1 MPVTSNTWT
10 YGGFPCVD
18 PRSLLEA
25 GNRSQISQAFLGKAN
40 SYRCPQ
46 GRAWGTG
53 YVLLYGRDVATMF
66 AESKKA
72 PHSLVISL
80 QRNGEARTQDN
91 VATTL
96 TIQSLFCLR
105 AINLTPMLGTNGN
118 TPWKDR
124 KTTQTTNA
132 RFWNNTRP
140 INPDCVYLLELV
152 DRRYFLARFTALNKN
167 YNVPHPIKS
176 AGSDNYE
183 TSTDNF
189 YADSLTSGSFWTSKT
204 LLEDIW
210 AEMGSNLTGGSLTF
224 NPTTFPTSSGGAYT
238 RPLNFRFNGVNAWES
253 FHDVLDTIGVG
264 NTSAA
269 FTLVYNPVLD
279 TFTVLSETLALSL
292 TQPELVNEDTL
303 TYLESI
309 RLYDAEVIETGIGVM
324 PKTARHYRKRRYGK
338 GSSPNFDV
346 KTGLAWSYPVNVL
359 KETDLSITTPTTY
372 DKLEALDDT
381 VEFIH
386 SGPTIEI
393 TLATPSTD
401 DPVEVSEHT
410 VGNLSEDGT
419 GLRTD
424 IGRRTYNEKYG
435 FVAYRGLATT
445 HENIIILPKTEI
457 RQTVW
462 RDYGDELG
470 LVTEFHAYEG
480 SGPAETSRNEL
491 AFSSREIARGL
502 GSSLPSGYGNL
513 FNGYS
518 AGSNNTRHVAPDF
531 NRFDWRDEVPE
542 TAIVRSLIA
551 YPIDYAGT
559 GTADDQ
565 TESIVGVGLSTTGAI
580 GVIIHPG
587 REFSPDTDYHG
598 PKCYIRAKRGWSF
611 AKPNPVNSDILA
623 GTIYGRAEFIPP
635 NREFVGKLT
644 GIASDGTP
652 IYEVSVF
659 AEIFELEL
667 DETLDHSTV
676 AKAILVLDSGTGGA
690 SDSFVYVSG
699 VYLPR
704 YPTTMSTE
712 LSGGDAHSHTID
724 TPYPLAAGTT
734 VAAFMNY
741 QKIVS
746 VGFKTAY
753 LHAFAYIP

>member
-72 PHSLVISL
+72 PRSLVISI
-80 QRNGEARTQDN
+80 QRSGEADSSNN
-91 VATTL
+91 VTTTL
-96 TIQSLFCLR
+96 TIQSLFPLR
-105 AINLTPMLGTNGN
+105 AINLTPMIGTNGN
-118 TPWKDR
+118 SPWKDR
-124 KTTQTTNA
+124 KETQNTSA

-140 INPDCVYLLELV
+140 INPACVYLLELV

-176 AGSDNYE
+176 AGFDGYE
-183 TSTDNF
+183 ATAANF
-189 YADSLTSGSFWTSKT
+189 YEDSLTSGSFWTSKII
-204 LLEDIW
+204 LEDIW
-210 AEMGSNLTGGSLTF
+210 TEMGSNLTGGSLTF
-224 NPTTFPTSSGGAYT
+224 NPTTFPTTGGSAYT

-309 RLYDAEVIETGIGVM
+309 RLYDTEVIETGIGVI
-324 PKTARHYRKRRYGK
+324 PKTARYYRKRRFPK
-338 GSSPNFDV
+338 GGSPNFDV
-346 KTGLAWSYPVNVL
+346 KTGVEWSYPVNVL
-359 KETDLSITTPTTY
+359 NEIDLSITTPTTF
-372 DKLEALDDT
+372 DQLEALDDT

-386 SGPTIEI
+386 SGPPIEV
-393 TLATPSTD
+393 TLETPDTD
-401 DPVEVSEHT
+401 DPIEATESY
-410 VGNLSEDGT
+410 VGNSSADGT

-445 HENIIILPKTEI
+445 HENEIILPKTEI
-457 RQTVW
+457 RQSVW

-480 SGPAETSRNEL
+480 NGPAETSRNEL
-491 AFSSREIARGL
+491 AFSSREIGRGL
-502 GSSLPSGYGNL
+502 GSSFPSGYGN
-513 FNGYS
+513 FFSGYS

-565 TESIVGVGLSTTGAI
+565 TKSFVSIGSNGAVGVVVHA
-580 GVIIHPG
+580 G
-587 REFSPDTDYHG
+587 RQFSPDTDYHG
-598 PKCYIRAKRGWSF
+598 PKCYIKAHRGWSF
-611 AKPNPVNSDILA
+611 SKPDPTNSDILA
-623 GTIYGRAEFIPP
+623 RSVYNDAVFVPP
-635 NREFVGKLT
+635 NREFVGKLI
-644 GIASDGTP
+644 GIASDGVP
-652 IYEVSVF
+652 IYEVTVF
-659 AEIFELEL
+659 AEIFELVLE
-667 DETLDHSTV
+667 ETLDVGGVS
-676 AKAILVLDSGTGGA
+676 KANLTLDSGTGGA
-690 SDSFVYVSG
+690 STSFVYVSG
-699 VYLPR
+699 AYLPR
-704 YPTTMSTE
+704 YPTTMSTA

-724 TPYPLAAGTT
+724 TPYPLAIGTT
-734 VAAFMNY
+734 VAAFLNY
-741 QKIVS
+741 RKIVT
-746 VGFKTAY
+746 VGFNTAY
-753 LHAFAYIP
+753 LHAFSYIP